1 MKTRLSAE
9 NPLGPTRAG
18 YAWEKV
24 PAGGQAHLD
33 FGCHD
38 GAFLAQLARKGPRR
52 LVGVDVAREAVEA
65 GRVKRPGLE
74 LVHLTDAGR
83 LPFADASF
91 DSISALD
98 VIEHIADQKAALDEL
113 HRVLKPDGVL
123 IVTVPGEY
131 LFSACD
137 VGNLKFRFP
146 RLHRWVYCLA
156 HSRPEYEA
164 RYAANPD
171 GLIGDVGAD
180 KAWHEHFS
188 REKLGRLL
196 GASGFQVVEFDGTG
210 FFRRP
215 ISLVTLP
222 LIRIKRVGRLLAPIH
237 DMDAR
242 LFCSMNLY
250 CLARKAAAGLR

>member
-1 MKTRLSAE
+1 MKTRLSPD
-9 NPLGPTRAG
+9 NPLGRTRAG

-24 PAGGQAHLD
+24 PASGKAHLD

-52 LVGVDVAREAVEA
+52 LVGVDVAREAIEA
-65 GRVKRPGLE
+65 GRAKRPELE
-74 LVHLTDAGR
+74 LVHLADAGR

-98 VIEHIADQKAALDEL
+98 VIEHIADQKAVLDEL
-113 HRVLKPDGVL
+113 CRVLKPDGVL
-123 IVTVPGEY
+123 IVTVPGQY

-146 RLHRWVYCLA
+146 RLHRWAYCMA
-156 HSRPEYEA
+156 HSKQAYEA

-188 REKLGRLL
+188 PEKLAGLL
-196 GASGFQVVEFDGTG
+196 GVSGFEVVEFDGSG

-215 ISLVTLP
+215 ISLLTLP
-222 LIRIKRVGRLLAPIH
+222 LIRVKLVGRLLAPIH
-237 DMDAR
+237 EVDAR
-242 LFCSMNLY
+242 LFSSMNLY
-250 CLARKAAAGLR
+250 CLARKRSAVSH